1 MARSGVRPEQVFA
14 TAEALVREGQNP
26 TVMAVRTRLGGGS
39 PNTITPLLAEWKAL
53 HEKSQAAGIP
63 APPEPVEAV
72 LRQVW
77 GAAWQQ
83 AQAQLEGEREALS
96 QAHKEIAKEREA
108 MLAEIARMDSEL
120 DAARETIRETGEAL
134 EEERRARERVASE
147 AREARALADEREKRI
162 TAQEKELQD
171 LRGQIEGLRI
181 ETATLTERAAHVDE
195 LRAVLK
201 TLQGQQGRGEGTGRA
216 KRRAKPEGSA

>member
-53 HEKSQAAGIP
+53 HEKSQAAAIP

-77 GAAWQQ
+77 GAVRVVW
-83 AQAQLEGEREALS
+83 EAGLPVRRTPP
-96 QAHKEIAKEREA
+96 AKHRCS
-108 MLAEIARMDSEL
+108 R
-120 DAARETIRETGEAL
+120 
-134 EEERRARERVASE
+134 
-147 AREARALADEREKRI
+147 
-162 TAQEKELQD
+162 
-171 LRGQIEGLRI
+171 
-181 ETATLTERAAHVDE
+181 
-195 LRAVLK
+195 
-201 TLQGQQGRGEGTGRA
+201 
-216 KRRAKPEGSA
+216 